1 MKETAMNIVNELGTM
16 YGLKSA
22 LAAVWAFIAGAVGH
36 PDSAAKWLVMLML
49 ADFALGFF
57 RAWKCRDIRA
67 GKLKSGAFKFFWYW
81 LTVAVFMWV
90 DEAVRIAVP
99 LVPVNLRD
107 VFIAYLAVN
116 EAFSCLDH
124 LAFFRMPMPKP
135 FIRRLRRYRHEIL
148 TSPWDGVERKS

>member
-1 MKETAMNIVNELGTM
+1 MNIVNELGTM

-99 LVPVNLRD
+99 LVPAL
-107 VFIAYLAVN
+107 ITWP
-116 EAFSCLDH
+116 FSVC
-124 LAFFRMPMPKP
+124 PCPS
-135 FIRRLRRYRHEIL
+135 RLSGGCVDTGTRF
-148 TSPWDGVERKS
+148 